1 MTNILFYKEAYRE
14 RTSFLECEAETFTK
28 SSGEGNVGYVLVV
41 SLWGGKSSGV
51 SLIND
56 RCCATNV
63 RGQIRSGEQKPGI
76 T

>member
-1 MTNILFYKEAYRE
+1 ME
-14 RTSFLECEAETFTK
+14 RTSLPECEAETFTK
-28 SSGEGNVGYVLVV
+28 RAGEGNVGSVLVV
-41 SLWGGKSSGV
+41 SLWGGKSGGV

-56 RCCATNV
+56 RCCATDV